1 MIKIGLFD
9 LLFLSILN
17 LTYTYLV
24 KLHHLIITL
33 CSLTTFFQST
43 FGQKRSNLDRT
54 VSISRRIDSILNG
67 AVTAQQIPG
76 AVVLVTK
83 KGELLIHKSYGYSQL
98 LNRDGS
104 SKLSSP
110 PALTTQH
117 LFDVASLT
125 KTFATTA
132 ILLLVDRELLQLDD
146 AVAKHLPSF
155 NTPDKKA
162 ITIRQLL
169 SHSSG
174 LQAWYPMY
182 YRASNKYEVYDLIAS
197 LPLEYPTGTQRKYS
211 DLGFTILSQL
221 IEVVSKSAL
230 ADFMKKEI
238 FTPLSMQNT
247 CYNPLQS
254 LPGRAVAATSIGNP
268 YEYRMVR
275 DSTLG
280 FRKSE
285 INPDAWNGW
294 RNYNLIGEVNDGNTW
309 YAGHGISGAA
319 GIFSTA
325 EDLHKLAKFWLNKG
339 QSVNLHVR
347 NKKLVQEFLTL
358 DEFKN
363 GLGWIMDNTNSFMK
377 NAPMGTFGHT
387 GFTGTSMMIVPS
399 KETIVILLINRQQT
413 KLQENKEY
421 YNVNPIRRII
431 FEMVTQ

>member
-1 MIKIGLFD
+1 LT
-9 LLFLSILN
+9 SI
-17 LTYTYLV
+17 
-24 KLHHLIITL
+24 
-33 CSLTTFFQST
+33 FQST
-43 FGQKRSNLDRT
+43 FGQKSSNLDHIE
-54 VSISRRIDSILNG
+54 SISRKIDSILNG

-83 KGELLIHKSYGYSQL
+83 IGELLIHKAYGYSQL
-98 LNRDGS
+98 FNRDGS

-110 PALTTQH
+110 PALTSQH

-125 KTFATTA
+125 KTFTTTA
-132 ILLLVDRELLQLDD
+132 ILLLVDRGRLQLDD

-169 SHSSG
+169 RHSSG
-174 LQAWYPMY
+174 FQAWYPMY
-182 YRASNKYEVYDLIAS
+182 YRASNKYEVYNLIAS
-197 LPLEYPTGTQRKYS
+197 LPLEYTTGTQRKYS
-211 DLGFTILSQL
+211 DLGFTILGQL

-238 FTPLSMQNT
+238 FTPLGMHNT

-280 FRKSE
+280 FRKPE
-285 INPDAWNGW
+285 INPDSWNSW

-309 YAGHGISGAA
+309 YAGQGISGAA

-325 EDLHKLAKFWLNKG
+325 EDLHKLAKFWLQKG
-339 QSVNLHVR
+339 RSINLSVR
-347 NKKLVQEFLTL
+347 DQKWVQEFLTP

-363 GLGWIMDNTNSFMK
+363 GLGWMMDNTNSFMK
-377 NAPMGTFGHT
+377 NAPFGTFGHT
-387 GFTGTSMMIVPS
+387 GFTGTSISIIPDQDV
-399 KETIVILLINRQQT
+399 IVILLINRQQT
-413 KLQENKEY
+413 GLLKNQEY
-421 YNVNPIRRII
+421 YSVNSIRRSI
-431 FEMVTQ
+431 FEAVTQ